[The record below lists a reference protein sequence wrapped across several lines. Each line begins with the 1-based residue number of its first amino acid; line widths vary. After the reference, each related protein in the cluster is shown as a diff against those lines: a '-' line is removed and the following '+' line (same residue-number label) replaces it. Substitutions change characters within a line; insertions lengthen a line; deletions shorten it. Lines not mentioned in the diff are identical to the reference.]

1 MAIEA
6 IIFDMDDTLVVEV
19 ASAEAAFVAAY
30 KLLPEE
36 AGVGRDDFVSTVRKK
51 ARELWYDFPA
61 HDYCAAIG
69 ISSWEGLWSRF
80 GGDNPNMKTLR
91 KWAPFYQRQSWA
103 NALSEFDIKDESLP
117 QLLSETFQSHRRQL
131 HIVYSDVEGVLKQL
145 QQSYKLALV
154 TNGSS
159 DLQREKLEGS
169 RLGRYFDIVII
180 SGDLGI
186 RKPDPRI
193 FSTVIDRLGVSVE
206 MAVMVGN
213 SLESDIAGAQ
223 QVGIKSV
230 WLNRDGKKDD
240 DSVQADHEIANL
252 SKLQAM
258 LNNME

>member
-19 ASAEAAFVAAY
+19 ASAEAAFVEAY
-30 KLLPEE
+30 KRLPVKS
-36 AGVGRDDFVSTVRKK
+36 GVGREDFISTVRKK
-51 ARELWYDFPA
+51 ARELWYEFSA

-80 GGDNPNMKTLR
+80 GGDNPKMKTLR

-117 QLLSETFQSHRRQL
+117 QLLSETFQGHRRQL

-154 TNGSS
+154 TNGAS

-169 RLGRYFDIVII
+169 GLGRYFDIVLI
-180 SGDLGI
+180 SGDIGT

-193 FSTVIDRLGVSVE
+193 FSTVIDRLGVSAE

-240 DSVQADHEIANL
+240 DSVQADYEIANL